1 MNENVEKSLIPPASG
16 LPPEIRHTL
25 ATFLD
30 YLQAECGLADNT
42 RKAYD
47 RDLRRFLSHGVTG
60 GLTALGE
67 LSVGHIEVFLRYL
80 RGEGLNDSSICRS
93 LAAVRMFCRFLV
105 IERVLSRDS
114 SDGIDPPKKWRRL
127 PGVLSDEGVQAL
139 ILAPDAEKDVH
150 VLRDRAIL
158 MMLYATG
165 MRASEV
171 VSLELE
177 DVNHNLG
184 VVRVLGKGNKERIIP
199 AAEGALASVD
209 TYCREYRSQ
218 LKRHDIATL
227 FLSRSGRP
235 MIREDIYRLVRKYVK
250 RAAIRTKVS
259 PHTLRHSFA
268 TQLLVNGADLRS
280 VQEMLGH
287 SDVSTTQIYT
297 HIDTERIRAVHK
309 QFHPRA

>member
-1 MNENVEKSLIPPASG
+1 MTKPVSKKLIPLRSE
-16 LPPEIRHTL
+16 LPPESRATL

-30 YLQAECGLADNT
+30 YLQAECGLSLNT

-47 RDLRRFLSHGVTG
+47 RDLRRFLTHVTEAGVS
-60 GLTALGE
+60 E
-67 LSVGHIEVFLRYL
+67 LRDLSATHVETFLRYL
-80 RGEGLNDSSICRS
+80 RAEELGDASVARA

-105 IERVLSRDS
+105 IERVLQRDI
-114 SDGIDPPKKWRRL
+114 SDGIDSPKQWKRL
-127 PGVLSDEGVQAL
+127 PGVLSDEGVHAL
-139 ILAPDAEKDVH
+139 IDAPDAGQDVH

-158 MMLYATG
+158 MLLYATG

-171 VSLELE
+171 VSLELD
-177 DVNHNLG
+177 DVNFNLG
-184 VVRVLGKGNKERIIP
+184 VVRVIGKGNKERIIP
-199 AAEGALASVD
+199 AASEALDAVSE
-209 TYCREYRSQ
+209 YIRRYRSQ
-218 LKRHDIATL
+218 LMRHSLATL

-235 MIREDIYRLVRKYVK
+235 MIREDIYRLVRKYVQ

-297 HIDTERIRAVHK
+297 HIDTERIRTIHQK
-309 QFHPRA
+309 FHPRA